1 MKRSLSTQA
10 FLKLRISEEVFKVI
24 SELGFRRCELWA
36 MQNHLDYKEKKL
48 IKNLKA
54 WSEKYSVSCETAHLP
69 LWAQDK
75 SGNTFKVSLGSKEL
89 SQKSKDE
96 FLFCIDNLYS
106 IGVQTFVLHVG
117 EDLDTF
123 YENFYDVYRKTDCR
137 FAIENDPMGFPL
149 SQDVVKIVDFL
160 RRELKDG
167 ESRVGACLDIG
178 HANIWEKPPEN
189 VIKNLSHRIIATH
202 ISDNDG
208 TADTHLIPKK
218 GNMDWSKIVQA
229 FFDIKYQENFTY
241 EIAPF
246 SEDINEIKSHL
257 SQLTNLSD
265 EFRLGY

>member
-1 MKRSLSTQA
+1 MKRSLSTQV
-10 FLKLRISEEVFKVI
+10 FLKLRISEDVFKVI

-36 MQNHLDYKEKKL
+36 MPNHLDYKEKSV

-89 SQKSKDE
+89 SRKSKDE
-96 FLFCIDNLYS
+96 FLFCIENLYS
-106 IGVQTFVLHVG
+106 IGVGTFILHVG
-117 EDLDTF
+117 ENLDTF
-123 YENFYDVYRKTDCR
+123 YENFYDVYKNTDCN

-149 SQDVVKIVDFL
+149 ASDVVQIVDFL
-160 RRELKDG
+160 RKELRDG
-167 ESRVGACLDIG
+167 KSRIGACLDIG

-189 VIKNLSHRIIATH
+189 VIYKLSDRIIATH

-208 TADTHLIPKK
+208 LADIHLIPKK
-218 GNMDWSKIVQA
+218 GNIEWSKVIHG
-229 FFDIKYQENFTY
+229 FFEIKYSGNFTY

-246 SEDINEIKSHL
+246 SENIDEIKSNIFEL
-257 SQLTNLSD
+257 INLSD
-265 EFRLGY
+265 EFGLSL